1 VAEDVTTTVE
11 PLEPIRKGEPAAAR
25 RRSSARPPVYR
36 LHQYRTVIIFT
47 VAVGL
52 YVPLLVHSRLE
63 QSLVNFW
70 LLYSIMTVGFYLVFG
85 MAGQFAFSQAFM
97 VGLGAYTSGY
107 IGATQPFWV
116 AFIVAV
122 AFSAGVA
129 ATFGL
134 LVRKSSH
141 FYFAVATLGLSEI
154 GILVFNQATHFSG
167 VGGQR
172 LNIPSPSLFGYSFDT
187 EMKFFFLALGV
198 LFLALLLTSAVE
210 RSPVRREAVAVR
222 DKELVSSTL
231 GLPILKYKIVMYAI
245 GSGIAAAAGS
255 LYAHWQGVISPDVF
269 NVDLGI
275 AIFLMLILGGADSK
289 WGAVLGAAFY
299 TWVPDYLHSVAKY
312 KEIVY
317 GGLLVIVIIAL
328 PEGLIGVLDL
338 VRRRLG
344 RPRVGPGQQVWKH
357 GVVRQMFRRLW
368 RND

>member
-1 VAEDVTTTVE
+1 MKTTVE
-11 PLEPIRKGEPAAAR
+11 PSEPLR
-25 RRSSARPPVYR
+25 RGQRSAGRTTGARPPVYR
-36 LHQYRTVIIFT
+36 FHQYRTVILFT
-47 VAVGL
+47 AAVAVI
-52 YVPLLVHSRLE
+52 VPTMVHSRLE

-70 LLYSIMTVGFYLVFG
+70 LEYSIMTVGFYLVFG

-122 AFSAGVA
+122 VFSSAVA
-129 ATFGL
+129 AVFGL

-154 GILVFNQATHFSG
+154 GILVFNQAKHFSG

-172 LNIPSPSLFGYSFDT
+172 LNISSPSLFGYSFDT
-187 EMKFFFLALGV
+187 EMKFFFLALAV
-198 LFLALLLTSAVE
+198 LFIALLLVSAIE
-210 RSPVRREAVAVR
+210 RSPVRREAIAVR
-222 DKELVSSTL
+222 DKERVSGTL
-231 GLPILKYKIVMYAI
+231 GIPLLKYKIAMYAI

-269 NVDLGI
+269 DVDLGI

-289 WGAVLGAAFY
+289 WGALLGAAFY
-299 TWVPDYLHSVAKY
+299 TWVPDYLHSVAEY

-317 GGLLVIVIIAL
+317 GGLLVIVVIAL
-328 PEGLIGVLDL
+328 PEGLIGVVDL
-338 VRRRLG
+338 VRRRL
-344 RPRVGPGQQVWKH
+344 RPRGASTGPPLRGH
-357 GVVRQMFRRLW
+357 GVVRNMIRRLW